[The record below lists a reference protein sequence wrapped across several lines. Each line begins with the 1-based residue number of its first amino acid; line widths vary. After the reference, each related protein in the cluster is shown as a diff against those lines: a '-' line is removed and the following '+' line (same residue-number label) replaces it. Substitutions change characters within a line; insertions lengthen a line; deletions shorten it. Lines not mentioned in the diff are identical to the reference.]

1 MTLRDM
7 KKYFGYL
14 NDLRESGVTNMW
26 GAGEY
31 LVEEFGIDAAEAKEI
46 LVEWIKTFIDPV
58 VRGDDDEPKR

>member
-1 MTLRDM
+1 M

>member
-1 MTLRDM
+1 M
-7 KKYFGYL
+7 KKYFDYL
-14 NDLRESGVTNMW
+14 NDLRKSGVTNMW

-58 VRGDDDEPKR
+58 VRGDDDE

>member
-1 MTLRDM
+1 MTLRDL
-7 KKYFGYL
+7 KKYFDYL

-31 LVEEFGIDAAEAKEI
+31 LVEEFGIDAAEAKDI

-58 VRGDDDEPKR
+58 VRGDDDE

>member
-1 MTLRDM
+1 MTLRDL
-7 KKYFGYL
+7 KKYFDYL

-31 LVEEFGIDAAEAKEI
+31 LVEEFGIDAAEAKDI

-58 VRGDDDEPKR
+58 MRGDDDE

>member
-1 MTLRDM
+1 MTLRDL
-7 KKYFGYL
+7 KKYFDYL

-58 VRGDDDEPKR
+58 VRGDDDE

>member
-1 MTLRDM
+1 MDLRDM
-7 KKYFGYL
+7 KKYFDYL

-31 LVEEFGIDAAEAKEI
+31 LVEEFGIDAAEAKDI

-58 VRGDDDEPKR
+58 VRGDDDE